1 MGSNKSIEKQWR
13 DFLMD
18 LLNEKNL
25 IKKTWEITEFL
36 QKESYN
42 VDKDNRFPYEGI
54 NLLKEYGFMGLIIPK
69 EFGGLGH
76 NIKVASKVVQILA
89 SGCLST
95 SMIFGMHC
103 QQVMTVINHAKK
115 ELKASLLEE
124 IAIKRWYIAS
134 VTSEKEKGGHLLTA
148 NSPLKWNSDYQ
159 FGLHRDAP
167 IVTGGSEAD
176 AFLITVKKDTDSLAS
191 KVLLVY
197 ANRDELD
204 VELQGSW
211 ASMGM
216 RGTQS
221 VSMSL
226 DANLNKDNIL
236 TIEDFKIVAQ
246 ETLIPMGHIMW
257 VSSWLGAT
265 KGIYRKIITLLRNGK
280 INKKAVKESELLY
293 YRLSKTRLLIDTVDI
308 YLEKI
313 VNEYTNI
320 LKESNKEKFKSY
332 EFNIH
337 LNNLKILGSENL
349 FKAVDEM
356 VNIAGLKL
364 GYLQNNE
371 IPLER
376 VFRDLRAAS
385 LMYHN
390 DRLKLANG
398 KISLF
403 SSNLLGE

>member
-1 MGSNKSIEKQWR
+1 
-13 DFLMD
+13 MD
-18 LLNEKNL
+18 LINEKIL
-25 IKKTWEITEFL
+25 LKKTWEIKKIL
-36 QKESYN
+36 QEKSFN
-42 VDKDNRFPYEGI
+42 VDNDNRFPYEGI
-54 NLLKEYGFMGLIIPK
+54 TLLKEHGFMGLIVPK

-76 NIKVASKVVQILA
+76 NIKIASKVVQIIA

-95 SMIFGMHC
+95 SIIFGMHC
-103 QQVMTVINHAKK
+103 QQIMTIIHHAKK
-115 ELKASLLEE
+115 ELKKRILEE
-124 IAIKRWYIAS
+124 IIINKWYIAS

-148 NSPLKWNSDYQ
+148 NSPLKWSSDHK
-159 FGLHRDAP
+159 FDLHRDAP

-176 AFLITVKKDTDSLAS
+176 AFLITVKKDSDSLDS

-197 ANRDELD
+197 ARREELNI
-204 VELQGSW
+204 EFQRTW
-211 ASMGM
+211 MSMGM

-221 VSMSL
+221 VGMNIY
-226 DANLNKDNIL
+226 ANLDKDNIL
-236 TIEDFKIVAQ
+236 TVEEFKIVAQ
-246 ETLIPMGHIMW
+246 EALIPIGHIMW

-265 KGIYRKIITLLRNGK
+265 KGIYKNIMKLLRNGK
-280 INKKAVKESELLY
+280 IKKGANNESELLY
-293 YRLSKTRLLIDTVDI
+293 YRLSEIRLLIDTVDI

-313 VNEYTNI
+313 VNDYSDIIQKT
-320 LKESNKEKFKSY
+320 NKEKLKSY

-356 VNIAGLKL
+356 LNIAGLNF
-364 GYLQNNE
+364 GYLKNDE

-390 DRLKLANG
+390 DRLKLVNG
-398 KISLF
+398 KLSLF
-403 SSNLLGE
+403 NSNLLGE